1 MRQLDGEA
9 KKASANI
16 LKSLYE
22 SAASV
27 KKQINTDKPEE
38 APKEEKE
45 ALIKKVQ
52 KPKVPHKEHIV
63 EGVEETE
70 PTESLRDKIAEL
82 QAYLDDTPEVPED
95 ERASIQSQIDEILDE
110 INYNENS
117 LTEEVQVFDDEVSLD
132 TVEDIYSVNE
142 GIFAVIN
149 AALSEL
155 ETEDMNEDKKSK
167 LVDKLN
173 TLKAENDKMRT
184 LLNGYMNTLEES
196 SLNESFNHI
205 NDVWKYL
212 EQSRNEEDLKKR
224 IGDIP
229 SKFGVFTYE
238 VVNNGEGAQVS
249 NQYEEYDDLQED
261 EVYIDFLDS
270 LEESSLNE
278 APNPENEEANKK
290 IRDVMVKGPD
300 SKFYKDVLNMGYN
313 VEKDRYNKNSYII
326 VNPKKDSYRGNRTGK
341 GSILSAYP
349 DEDKN
354 RGKRA
359 ISREGIKK
367 MKADKR
373 NAIDYKNALD
383 KDYSPR
389 STGERLKFG
398 SGKAPGTHYS
408 NQFINDNVHSENTYD
423 NYAQDTNL
431 KYPNSGTEK
440 IREFRRAKENTK
452 IYEDPKY
459 NYMYYRDMYRDAGDY
474 NVNPKSYYDDKV
486 KRAKEDLKDFQDSI
500 ADRILKLQSYIDD
513 AKSERD
519 KARKNYNN
527 EKKKIKKLLKK
538 ESESQQLTEKINKDN
553 IDINQKIL
561 KSLKSKRDARANE
574 PELNKHGIK
583 VNYNPSQGTTLTGKN
598 GRVLSDDRK
607 GVYGPSV
614 PGFNNTHARFDD
626 SYKYWAKDEAS
637 RAEEYALKLKQLQ
650 DMDRDDIIRK
660 YNNKTTEEAMKAHQE
675 DIERYKKWLEDA
687 ENRTKRYNKDY
698 ISSRKSTKLS
708 RKTGHERD
716 PRSRYSDPIR
726 KDDVPERYNRE
737 TGKYEKNGM
746 SSADK
751 VDYLTYLT
759 KKPTAYRTHNGD
771 QYNYNKY
778 NPAESMNKNIKDYR
792 GLKYDIDSAKDHLE
806 FQNKYYGVKSDE
818 DLDREAEEIRA
829 KAEQQIKSRREENEK
844 NKLGTK
850 EARNRVD
857 NAEKAREDFMNKIRA
872 QRNKK

>member
-52 KPKVPHKEHIV
+52 KPEVPHKEHIV
-63 EGVEETE
+63 EAVEGTE
-70 PTESLRDKIAEL
+70 STESLRDKIAEL

-149 AALSEL
+149 TALSEL
-155 ETEDMNEDKKSK
+155 ETEDMDEDKKSK

-196 SLNESFNHI
+196 SLNE
-205 NDVWKYL
+205 
-212 EQSRNEEDLKKR
+212 
-224 IGDIP
+224 
-229 SKFGVFTYE
+229 
-238 VVNNGEGAQVS
+238 
-249 NQYEEYDDLQED
+249 
-261 EVYIDFLDS
+261 
-270 LEESSLNE
+270 

-300 SKFYKDVLNMGYN
+300 SKFYQDVLNMGYN

-326 VNPKKDSYRGNRTGK
+326 VNPKKDAYRGNHTGK
-341 GSILSAYP
+341 GSTLSAYP
-349 DEDKN
+349 DGDKN

-538 ESESQQLTEKINKDN
+538 ESEELTE
-553 IDINQKIL
+553 
-561 KSLKSKRDARANE
+561 ARNSENDEANE
-574 PELNKHGIK
+574 LIRTALNDPEYAKNHSTELRKHGIK
-583 VNYNPSQGTTLTGKN
+583 YLKPEKGYDSGALEGKQGRRLAINTN
-598 GRVLSDDRK
+598 ADWRK
-607 GVYGPSV
+607 
-614 PGFNNTHARFDD
+614 
-626 SYKYWAKDEAS
+626 
-637 RAEEYALKLKQLQ
+637 
-650 DMDRDDIIRK
+650 DDIRHITDTS
-660 YNNKTTEEAMKAHQE
+660 YSPYISSYADGYSQ
-675 DIERYKKWLEDA
+675 
-687 ENRTKRYNKDY
+687 ENRDKDYEDLRQKTYAKSREDYNRARKNIDRQRTRVRNLENKDQFDSKVLKARDTLQNYEDTLKKGISADYKDTYKIHPDTDLKGFLNAKRHSDRPLAREDDPEFRKDSFSYRYNKPDKIIDPSNRDLEDY
-698 ISSRKSTKLS
+698 KWAKRRRQYLDKERERIDQSNQEDQDRIKEMKKRFADDKARREKGFRSQEKYWKDVDSR
-708 RKTGHERD
+708 
-716 PRSRYSDPIR
+716 I
-726 KDDVPERYNRE
+726 
-737 TGKYEKNGM
+737 
-746 SSADK
+746 
-751 VDYLTYLT
+751 
-759 KKPTAYRTHNGD
+759 
-771 QYNYNKY
+771 
-778 NPAESMNKNIKDYR
+778 
-792 GLKYDIDSAKDHLE
+792 
-806 FQNKYYGVKSDE
+806 QNK
-818 DLDREAEEIRA
+818 LDNYRQ
-829 KAEQQIKSRREENEK
+829 KMS
-844 NKLGTK
+844 
-850 EARNRVD
+850 
-857 NAEKAREDFMNKIRA
+857 
-872 QRNKK
+872 KK